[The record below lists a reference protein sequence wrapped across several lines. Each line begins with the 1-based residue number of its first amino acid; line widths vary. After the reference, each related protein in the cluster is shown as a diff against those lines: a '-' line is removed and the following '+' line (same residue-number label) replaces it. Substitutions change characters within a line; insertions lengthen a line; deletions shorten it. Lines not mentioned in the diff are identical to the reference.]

1 MAKPKSI
8 PKETPK
14 EAKPEFKVVVKMN
27 DHVFEAETNDLVSFV
42 TSLKPTFLKTKVII
56 SVEKNSKKAERMLL
70 GFRARQFFRNPLFL
84 RTFLSK
90 LIYK

>member
-27 DHVFEAETNDLVSFV
+27 DQVFEAETNDLVAFV
-42 TSLKPTFLKTKVII
+42 TS
-56 SVEKNSKKAERMLL
+56 
-70 GFRARQFFRNPLFL
+70 LFL

-90 LIYK
+90 LTYK